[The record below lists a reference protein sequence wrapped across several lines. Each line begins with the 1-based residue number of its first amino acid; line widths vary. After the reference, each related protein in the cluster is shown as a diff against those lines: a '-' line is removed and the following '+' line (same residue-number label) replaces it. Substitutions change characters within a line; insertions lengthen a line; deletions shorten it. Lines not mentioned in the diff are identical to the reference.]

1 MQRLLKE
8 HFPTARFR
16 FQAPMRHYI
25 ADFVSHGAKVV
36 IEIDGGQHSQEA
48 DAARTAVIEGEGY
61 RIIRFWNNEVLQNRE
76 GCAHHLRLF
85 LEARSPPS
93 SSD

>member
-1 MQRLLKE
+1 MKLLLKQ
-8 HFPTARFR
+8 HFADARFR
-16 FQAPMRHYI
+16 FQVPIRHYI
-25 ADFVSHGAKVV
+25 TDFTSHRAKVV
-36 IEIDGGQHSQEA
+36 VEIDGGQHSVES
-48 DAARTAVIEGEGY
+48 DAARTAVIEAEGY

-76 GCAHHLRLF
+76 SCAQRLRLF